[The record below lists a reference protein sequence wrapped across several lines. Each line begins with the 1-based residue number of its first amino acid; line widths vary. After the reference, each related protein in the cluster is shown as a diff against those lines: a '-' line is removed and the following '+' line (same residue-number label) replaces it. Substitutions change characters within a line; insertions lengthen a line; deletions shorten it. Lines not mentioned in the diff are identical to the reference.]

1 MSVSEEP
8 INEAPDL
15 DQRLEKLSKID
26 HKIMD
31 ILTTVRDIF
40 GGYDRE
46 RQYARNKME
55 DLYKRYDK
63 NVEDVYGEI
72 SEQLLYMEKMC
83 VGAEHQGSTFN
94 IQQQSELV
102 KQRTEALYSKLSK
115 INKLSSEYNNKV
127 IAETFLNPE
136 NINNHNTTF
145 SNLKLLK
152 NMQLSE
158 DDLKEIQLAF
168 AKDNDNE
175 NEDDEYVEEDNEV
188 VDEIENEIM

>member
-46 RQYARNKME
+46 RQVKKIFFIYIFYFKYARNKME

-102 KQRTEALYSKLSK
+102 
-115 INKLSSEYNNKV
+115 
-127 IAETFLNPE
+127 LN
-136 NINNHNTTF
+136 
-145 SNLKLLK
+145 L
-152 NMQLSE
+152 
-158 DDLKEIQLAF
+158 
-168 AKDNDNE
+168 
-175 NEDDEYVEEDNEV
+175 
-188 VDEIENEIM
+188 